1 MSIYYIFNCEILS
14 FNQYLHSVKITN
26 VDCDV
31 TLLIAR
37 ETYCLKT
44 KENVS
49 YKQKIQCLCCWIWN
63 LFHLL
68 DRIFS
73 SFTHAQHLW
82 KYLKSWLTH
91 EINSISMRC
100 QNIEYPIYIHAAAPN
115 AHLTSSELLYT
126 CTSLYMAWSIL
137 ELFTSK

>member
-1 MSIYYIFNCEILS
+1 MSIYYIFNCEILG

-49 YKQKIQCLCCWIWN
+49 YKQKIQCLCC
-63 LFHLL
+63 
-68 DRIFS
+68 
-73 SFTHAQHLW
+73 
-82 KYLKSWLTH
+82 
-91 EINSISMRC
+91 
-100 QNIEYPIYIHAAAPN
+100 
-115 AHLTSSELLYT
+115 
-126 CTSLYMAWSIL
+126 
-137 ELFTSK
+137 